1 MRTLLIVVFWALFAL
16 VSLVVG
22 CSEVRTL
29 EDAGADSAGPPSCGP
44 YVNVIG
50 VSAFRCEWQAWSCS
64 ADVPSSPA
72 LDACRRRVQALEAE
86 GLATC
91 DAVRVEVEGCR

>member
-1 MRTLLIVVFWALFAL
+1 MRTLLIALFWALF
-16 VSLVVG
+16 VLVVG

-29 EDAGADSAGPPSCGP
+29 DDAGADAGGPPSCGP

-50 VSAFRCEWQAWSCS
+50 VAAFGSDWQSWSCS
-64 ADVPSSPA
+64 VDVPSSA
-72 LDACRRRVQALEAE
+72 GLDACRRRVQALEAE

>member
-1 MRTLLIVVFWALFAL
+1 MRTLLIALFWAL
-16 VSLVVG
+16 VLVVG

-29 EDAGADSAGPPSCGP
+29 DDAGADAGGPPSCGP

-50 VSAFRCEWQAWSCS
+50 VAAFGCEWQSWSCS
-64 ADVPSSPA
+64 ADVPSSA
-72 LDACRRRVQALEAE
+72 ELDACRRRVQALEAE

>member
-1 MRTLLIVVFWALFAL
+1 MRTLLIALFWALF
-16 VSLVVG
+16 VLVVG

-29 EDAGADSAGPPSCGP
+29 DDGADAGGPPSCGP

-50 VSAFRCEWQAWSCS
+50 VAAFGCDWQSWSCS
-64 ADVPSSPA
+64 ADVPPSSS

>member
-1 MRTLLIVVFWALFAL
+1 MRTLLIALFWALFAL
-16 VSLVVG
+16 VVLVVG

-29 EDAGADSAGPPSCGP
+29 DDAGADTGGPPSCGP

-50 VSAFRCEWQAWSCS
+50 VAAFGCEWQSWSCS
-64 ADVPSSPA
+64 ADVPSSA
-72 LDACRRRVQALEAE
+72 ELDACRRRVQALEAE